1 MAMKTNTISSF
12 FILFAIVA
20 TLSTIPSAF
29 AAEVSV
35 PEGTGVPGCEDT
47 NECWIPN
54 DINIAVGETV
64 TWTNDDTAAHTVSSG
79 SPADGPNQIFDSSLF
94 MAGKT
99 FSHTFDTE
107 GTFDYFCMV
116 HPWMQGSVIVGAAM
130 AEEPE
135 EVIMMEPES
144 VMISIEA
151 EPASA
156 GETMTINV
164 SITGSDGSAVE
175 HANIDITATQG
186 NNRVLDKTN
195 VHTDDHAGS
204 FTFTTSALDAD
215 ASGDNPV
222 DVDVT
227 FKGFGVNQP
236 FTGPIGEEM
245 TAQVVPEFGT
255 IAMMILAV
263 GVVSIIAFTAKSKVI
278 PRL

>member
-54 DINIAVGETV
+54 DINIAVGDTV
-64 TWTNDDTAAHTVSSG
+64 TWSNDDTAAHTVTSG
-79 SPADGPNQIFDSSLF
+79 NPADGPDLIFDSSLF
-94 MAGKT
+94 MAGT
-99 FSHTFDTE
+99 SFSHTFDTE

-116 HPWMQGSVIVGAAM
+116 HPWMQGNVIVGAAM

-135 EVIMMEPES
+135 EVIMAAET
-144 VMISIEA
+144 VMIDVQA
-151 EPASA
+151 EPAGA
-156 GETMTINV
+156 GQSMAVNV
-164 SITGSDGSAVE
+164 SITDSDGNAVD
-175 HANIDITATQG
+175 HVNFDVKATQG
-186 NNRVLDKTN
+186 DKRVLDELN
-195 VHTDDHAGS
+195 VHDHDGVMS
-204 FTFTTSALDAD
+204 FNTSTLESD

-222 DVDVT
+222 DIQVT
-227 FKGFGVNQP
+227 FQGYGLPDDPK
-236 FTGPIGEEM
+236 TGPVGEEM
-245 TAQVVPEFGT
+245 TVQVVPEFGT

>member
-1 MAMKTNTISSF
+1 MKTNTISSF

-79 SPADGPNQIFDSSLF
+79 SPADGPDQIFDSSLF
-94 MAGKT
+94 MAGT
-99 FSHTFDTE
+99 SFSHTFDTE

-116 HPWMQGSVIVGAAM
+116 HPWMQGTVIVGAAM
-130 AEEPE
+130 AEEP
-135 EVIMMEPES
+135 MAPES

-151 EPASA
+151 DPVSA

-164 SITGSDGSAVE
+164 LITGSDGSAVE

-186 NNRVLDKTN
+186 NNQVLDKTN
-195 VHTDDHAGS
+195 VHTADHAGS

-227 FKGFGVNQP
+227 FKGFGINQP

-263 GVVSIIAFTAKSKVI
+263 GVVSIIAFTAKTKLI

>member
-1 MAMKTNTISSF
+1 
-12 FILFAIVA
+12 
-20 TLSTIPSAF
+20 
-29 AAEVSV
+29 
-35 PEGTGVPGCEDT
+35 
-47 NECWIPN
+47 
-54 DINIAVGETV
+54 
-64 TWTNDDTAAHTVSSG
+64 
-79 SPADGPNQIFDSSLF
+79 
-94 MAGKT
+94 
-99 FSHTFDTE
+99 
-107 GTFDYFCMV
+107 
-116 HPWMQGSVIVGAAM
+116 MQGSVIVGAAM

-236 FTGPIGEEM
+236 FTGPIGEEV
-245 TAQVVPEFGT
+245 TTQVVPEFGT

>member
-1 MAMKTNTISSF
+1 MKTNTISSF
-12 FILFAIVA
+12 FVLFAIVA
-20 TLSTIPSAF
+20 TLSAMPSAF

-35 PEGTGVPGCEDT
+35 PEGSGVPGCEET

-54 DINIAVGETV
+54 DINIAVGDTV
-64 TWTNDDTAAHTVSSG
+64 TWSNDDTAAHTVTSG
-79 SPADGPNQIFDSSLF
+79 SPADGPTLVFDSSLF
-94 MAGKT
+94 MAGAT
-99 FSHTFDTE
+99 FSYTFDTE

-151 EPASA
+151 DPASA

-175 HANIDITATQG
+175 HANIDIAATQG
-186 NNRVLDKTN
+186 STRVLDKTN

-204 FTFTTSALDAD
+204 FTFTTMALDAD

-222 DVDVT
+222 DIDVT

-255 IAMMILAV
+255 ITMMILAV
-263 GVVSIIAFTAKSKVI
+263 GVVSIIAFTAKTKLI